1 MAAPSTCPPA
11 SRLQRLLSE
20 TPAADQAD
28 LIAHLDHCVA
38 CRQELDRLAGVKPT
52 LLDAASALSGQVHA
66 AEPSLRR
73 VLRDLENDRNLITLY
88 YHPDND
94 KVCGPAPA
102 WSADALARLTQFD
115 DYEVKSVL
123 GQGGMGLVLKAFDRA
138 LKRPV
143 AIKMLAPNLA
153 TDQVARLRFAREA
166 QAAAAVR
173 HEHVVTIHAVSE
185 SKGVPYLVMEYVGGG
200 SLQDYLDRNG
210 PAEWRV
216 VARLG
221 AEIASG
227 LAAAHA
233 RGLVH
238 RDIKPSNILLLPA
251 EDRGSRIEDGGSR
264 IEKDKSSPSSS
275 ILDPRSSI
283 LDLASCSAKIGD
295 FGLAR
300 VADESRLTQTGLV
313 AGTPM
318 YMAPEQALGE
328 AIDHRADLFS
338 LGSVLYALCTGCDPF
353 DGGSPMAVLR
363 QVCETTPPPIHDL
376 NPAVPAWL
384 VAVIEQ
390 LHAKR
395 RGERFAEASEVAD
408 LLRYNLEH
416 PDRPRLPQRRSPERS
431 GSRWRLLAAA
441 GGVVVVVAA
450 LALSETVHWTHL
462 TGLLTARP
470 AESSPVRERA
480 ELRGH
485 EGPIW
490 SVAFAPDGKTLA
502 TGSDDTSL
510 RFWDAA
516 TGKQTAELTGPD
528 TSESGSSV
536 FAVAFAHS
544 GKFLISSSGDGTL
557 RLWDVAT
564 RKEQWALPHH
574 TGNNRRIAIAPDDRT
589 VALANN
595 TQGVELW
602 DVERHELR
610 LTLPGHQGTIQAL
623 AFAPDGKTLATGDA
637 RGTIRLWDTV
647 TGEERASFAG
657 DPNGVRGLAFSP
669 RPLAGA
675 QVLASTG
682 SKDREAKLWDAG
694 TQQQLAALSGH
705 EAGFSS
711 LAFSAD
717 GALLATGSRDG
728 TAVIWAV
735 RSGQALATLHAH
747 QGAVWSLAFSP
758 DGRTLAT
765 VGDDRLGR
773 LWDLSTLPAER

>member
-1 MAAPSTCPPA
+1 
-11 SRLQRLLSE
+11 LLTDS
-20 TPAADQAD
+20 PAADQAD

-38 CRQELDRLAGVKPT
+38 CRRELDRLAGVKPT
-52 LLDAASALSGQVHA
+52 LLDAASSLSGKVHA
-66 AEPSLRR
+66 AEPTLRR
-73 VLRDLENDRNLITLY
+73 VLHELENDADLITLY
-88 YHPDND
+88 YHPDHN
-94 KVCGPAPA
+94 KVYGTSPA
-102 WSADALARLTQFD
+102 WPAGSLDRLTQFD
-115 DYEVKSVL
+115 GYEVTTVL
-123 GQGGMGLVLKAFDRA
+123 GQGGMGLVLKAHDRA
-138 LKRPV
+138 LKRWV

-185 SKGVPYLVMEYVGGG
+185 SHGVPYLVMEYVGGG
-200 SLQDYLDRNG
+200 SLQDYLDRAG
-210 PAEWRV
+210 PADWRV

-238 RDIKPSNILLLPA
+238 RDIKPSNILLQPA
-251 EDRGSRIEDGGSR
+251 SEERGATS
-264 IEKDKSSPSSS
+264 
-275 ILDPRSSI
+275 
-283 LDLASCSAKIGD
+283 DLASCSAKIGD

-353 DGGSPMAVLR
+353 DGNSPMAVLR
-363 QVCETTPPPIHDL
+363 QVCETPPPPVRDI
-376 NPAVPAWL
+376 NPAIPPWL
-384 VAVIEQ
+384 AAVIEQ

-395 RGERFAEASEVAD
+395 RGERFASAAEVAE
-408 LLRYNLEH
+408 LLQYNLAH
-416 PDRPRLPQRRSPERS
+416 PERPRLPRLRPARRPARS
-431 GSRWRLLAAA
+431 RSRLLAVAGAA
-441 GGVVVVVAA
+441 VLVVAA
-450 LALSETVHWTHL
+450 LALGETLHWTHL

-470 AESSPVRERA
+470 PESSPVRERA
-480 ELRGH
+480 PLRGH

-502 TGSDDTSL
+502 TGSDDTSV

-516 TGKQTAELTGPD
+516 TGKETAILPEEETAGM
-528 TSESGSSV
+528 GSSV
-536 FAVAFAHS
+536 FSVAFAHS
-544 GKFLISSSGDGTL
+544 GKFLITGSGDGTL
-557 RLWDVAT
+557 RQWDVTT
-564 RKEQWALPHH
+564 RKVLWTFPHH
-574 TGNNRRIAIAPDDRT
+574 TANPRRLAIAPNDRT
-589 VALANN
+589 VALPNN

-602 DVERHELR
+602 DLERHERR
-610 LTLPGHQGTIQAL
+610 LTLPGHQGSIQAV
-623 AFAPDGKTLATGDA
+623 AFTSDGKTLATGDA
-637 RGTIRLWDTV
+637 RGTIRLWDAV
-647 TGEERASFAG
+647 TGDERAGFQG
-657 DPNGVRGLAFSP
+657 DPNGVRALAFSP
-669 RPLAGA
+669 WPPGSA

-682 SKDREAKLWDAG
+682 SKDRDAKLWDVA
-694 TQQQLAALSGH
+694 TKQQLAALSGH

-728 TAVIWAV
+728 TAVIWDV
-735 RSGQALATLHAH
+735 GSGQALATLHAH

-765 VGDDRLGR
+765 VGDDRLGK
-773 LWDLSTLPAER
+773 LWDLTDLPAAQP

>member
-1 MAAPSTCPPA
+1 LLTESPA
-11 SRLQRLLSE
+11 
-20 TPAADQAD
+20 TDQAD

-38 CRQELDRLAGVKPT
+38 CRQELDRLAGARPT
-52 LLDAASALSGQVHA
+52 LLDAASALSSKVHV
-66 AEPSLRR
+66 AEPTLRR
-73 VLRDLENDRNLITLY
+73 VLNDLENDANLLTLY

-94 KVCGPAPA
+94 KVWGPAPA
-102 WSADALARLTQFD
+102 WPAGSLDRLTQFD
-115 DYEVKSVL
+115 GYEVTTVL
-123 GQGGMGLVLKAFDRA
+123 GQGGMGLVLKALDNA
-138 LKRPV
+138 LKRWV

-185 SKGVPYLVMEYVGGG
+185 NNGVPYLVMEYVDGG
-200 SLQDYLDRNG
+200 SLQDYLDRQG
-210 PAEWRV
+210 PADWRV

-238 RDIKPSNILLLPA
+238 RDIKPSNILLQPA
-251 EDRGSRIEDGGSR
+251 EDRGSRIEDRGSKTSTDIGTPQAGETR
-264 IEKDKSSPSSS
+264 PSSS
-275 ILDPRSSI
+275 ILDPGHPEGRSI
-283 LDLASCSAKIGD
+283 LDLAFCSAKIGD

-328 AIDHRADLFS
+328 ATDHRADLFS

-363 QVCETTPPPIHDL
+363 QVCETTPPAIREI
-376 NPAVPAWL
+376 NPAIPPWL
-384 VAVIEQ
+384 AAVIEH

-395 RGERFAEASEVAD
+395 RAERFASAAEVAE

-416 PDRPRLPQRRSPERS
+416 PDRPQLPPLYPAKRPARFRS
-431 GSRWRLLAAA
+431 RLLAVA
-441 GGVVVVVAA
+441 GAVVVVVAA
-450 LALSETVHWTHL
+450 LGLSEALHWTYL
-462 TGLLTARP
+462 TGLLADQR
-470 AESSPVRERA
+470 AQSSPVRERA
-480 ELRGH
+480 TLRGH

-490 SVAFAPDGKTLA
+490 SVAFAPDGQTIA

-516 TGKQTAELTGPD
+516 TGQETAKLPGPD
-528 TSESGSSV
+528 RSGMDSSV

-544 GKFLISSSGDGTL
+544 GKFLLSGSGDGTL
-557 RLWDVAT
+557 RQWDVAT
-564 RKEQWALPHH
+564 RKELGRLPPH
-574 TGNNRRIAIAPDDRT
+574 TGNIRRIAIAPDDRT

-595 TQGVELW
+595 TQSVELW
-602 DVERHELR
+602 DLERHELR
-610 LTLPGHQGTIQAL
+610 LTLPGHQVTIQAI

-637 RGTIRLWDTV
+637 RGNIRLWDPV
-647 TGEERASFAG
+647 TGEERAHFTG
-657 DPNGVRGLAFSP
+657 DPNRVSALAFSP
-669 RPLAGA
+669 RPFGVE

-682 SKDREAKLWDAG
+682 SQDRDAKLWDAA

-705 EAGFSS
+705 EVGFGS

-717 GALLATGSRDG
+717 GTLLATGSRDG
-728 TAVIWAV
+728 TAVIWNV
-735 RSGQALATLHAH
+735 RSAQALATLHAH

-758 DGRTLAT
+758 DGRTLVT
-765 VGDDRLGR
+765 VGDDRLGK
-773 LWDLSTLPAER
+773 LWDLTDLPVPQP